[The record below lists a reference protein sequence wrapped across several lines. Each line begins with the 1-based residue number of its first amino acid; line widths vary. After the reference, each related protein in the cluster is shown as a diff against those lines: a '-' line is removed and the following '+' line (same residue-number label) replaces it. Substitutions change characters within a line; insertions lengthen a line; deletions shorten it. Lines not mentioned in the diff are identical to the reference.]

1 MNEKVDRILEVQNS
15 LGEGPLWDHRVLALY
30 WVDIPEQKIF
40 RYFPSTGS
48 WDVYDVS
55 LPVSVMGIMASGGF
69 ILGTSKGFATW
80 NPDNGMMEFIADPE
94 DDQPESRFN
103 DGAVDRQGRFWAG
116 TYSKKTSTTLYRLD
130 ADHTIHIM
138 ETGIT
143 VCNGIGWSPDNK
155 TMYFTDTRRR
165 LIYAYDFDVKTGSV
179 DNRRPFVHTPEADD
193 VPDGLTVDNEGFVWS
208 ARFGGWKVVRYDPGG
223 KIEREIKLPVKYP
236 TSCTFGGEGLSDL
249 YITTCRSY
257 VPEEHLKE
265 QPLAGD
271 LFLLRTDFRGIEN
284 PEFSG

>member
-15 LGEGPLWDHRVLALY
+15 LGEGPLWDHRASALY

-40 RYFPSTGS
+40 RYFPATGS
-48 WDVYDVS
+48 WDVYHVS

-69 ILGTSKGFATW
+69 ILGTAKGFATW
-80 NPDNGMMEFIADPE
+80 NPDNEMMEFIADPE
-94 DDQPESRFN
+94 DYQPESRFN

-130 ADHTIHIM
+130 ADHTVHVM

-179 DNRRPFVHTPEADD
+179 ANRRPFVHTPESAD

-223 KIEREIKLPVKYP
+223 KIEREIKLPVQYP
-236 TSCTFGGEGLSDL
+236 TSCTYGGEGLSDL

-257 VPEEHLKE
+257 VPEEQLKD

-271 LFLLRTDFRGIEN
+271 LFLLRTDSRGIEN
-284 PEFSG
+284 PEFAG